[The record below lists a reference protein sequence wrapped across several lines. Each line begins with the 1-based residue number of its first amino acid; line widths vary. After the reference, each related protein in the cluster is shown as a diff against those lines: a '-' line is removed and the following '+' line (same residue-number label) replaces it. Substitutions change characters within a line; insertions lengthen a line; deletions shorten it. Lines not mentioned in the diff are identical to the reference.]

1 MKKKVPNAPMTLA
14 DIDPSLL
21 AQLQKQQQQEQVIFK
36 QQFSQYL
43 DVLKNQISLMD
54 TQIKDTLN
62 QRDVYKQKCE
72 EMEASMQNRS
82 GNVVQNL

>member
-1 MKKKVPNAPMTLA
+1 MTLA

-43 DVLKNQISLMD
+43 DVLKNQISMMD

-62 QRDVYKQKCE
+62 QRDAYKDRCE
-72 EMEASMQNRS
+72 
-82 GNVVQNL
+82 